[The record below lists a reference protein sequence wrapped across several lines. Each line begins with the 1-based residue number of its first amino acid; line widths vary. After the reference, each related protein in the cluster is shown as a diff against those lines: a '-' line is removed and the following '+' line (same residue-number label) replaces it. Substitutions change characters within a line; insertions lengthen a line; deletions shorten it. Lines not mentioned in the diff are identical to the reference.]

1 VTEYD
6 LGDVDRF
13 TTGVVG
19 EPGQRTFFVQVVQGA
34 QVVTLKAEKQQV
46 AALARFL
53 AELLADL
60 PPATTADL
68 PRDLELA
75 VPIEPDWT
83 VGQLGVVYDE
93 DRDRIL
99 LRADE
104 IVTEEGDDEAGDV
117 AGDEVVGGSLRV
129 TLTREQVAGFC
140 YRATELVAAGRP
152 PCPLCQRPMDPDG
165 HICIKTNGHHPH

>member
-1 VTEYD
+1 MSEYD

-19 EPGQRTFFVQVVQGA
+19 EPGQRTFFIQVVQGTI
-34 QVVTLKAEKQQV
+34 VVTLKAEKQQV

-68 PRDLELA
+68 PADMSLT
-75 VPIEPDWT
+75 VPLEPDWA
-83 VGQLGVVYDE
+83 VGQLGAFYDE

-99 LRADE
+99 LQVGEVAE
-104 IVTEEGDDEAGDV
+104 VDDEGEEQDD
-117 AGDEVVGGSLRV
+117 DEVVGGSLRV
-129 TLTREQVAGFC
+129 TLTREQVAGFA

-152 PCPLCQRPMDPDG
+152 PCPLCHRPMDPEG

>member
-1 VTEYD
+1 MTDYD

-13 TTGVVG
+13 TAGVVG
-19 EPGQRTFFVQVVQGA
+19 EPGQRTFFVQAVQGA
-34 QVVTLKAEKQQV
+34 LVVTLKAEKQQV

-68 PRDLELA
+68 PTDMELA
-75 VPIEPDWT
+75 VPIEPDWV
-83 VGQLGVVYDE
+83 VGQIGVLYDE
-93 DRDRIL
+93 EHDRVL
-99 LRADE
+99 VRADE
-104 IVTEEGDDEAGDV
+104 VADADEDDDED
-117 AGDEVVGGSLRV
+117 DLEPELLGGSLRL

-152 PCPLCQRPMDPDG
+152 PCPLCSRPMDPDG
-165 HICIKTNGHHPH
+165 HVCIKTNGHHPH